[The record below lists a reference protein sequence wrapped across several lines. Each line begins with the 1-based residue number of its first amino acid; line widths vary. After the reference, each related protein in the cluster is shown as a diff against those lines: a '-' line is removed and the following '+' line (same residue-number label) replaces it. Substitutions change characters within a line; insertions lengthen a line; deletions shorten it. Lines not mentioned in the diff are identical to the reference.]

1 MGERN
6 QSEKDEE
13 LEKEFRR
20 SRQTGGDAPAAGS
33 VEEREATAKGTDAF
47 SDAAAQS
54 SNDEDKV
61 GENEGP
67 DDADE

>member
-13 LEKEFRR
+13 LEKEFRT

-47 SDAAAQS
+47 SDTDAQS
-54 SNDEDKV
+54 SDDEDKA
-61 GENEGP
+61 GEEDTP